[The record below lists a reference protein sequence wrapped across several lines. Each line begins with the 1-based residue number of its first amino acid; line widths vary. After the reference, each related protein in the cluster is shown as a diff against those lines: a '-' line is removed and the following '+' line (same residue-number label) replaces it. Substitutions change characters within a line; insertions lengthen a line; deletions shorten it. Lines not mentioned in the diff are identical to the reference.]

1 MNKSGSRARNT
12 RKRIGS
18 KGIAAASLLLAIMM
32 VISACGAKGN
42 SGSNGAEKSEAV
54 SSGVRTSGS
63 ENKLNIQVSF
73 YPMYEFTRQVAGDLA
88 EVEMLVP
95 SGVEPHD
102 WEPAP
107 RDIAKLEDADVFIYN
122 GAGMEGW
129 VEQVLS
135 AVSSDKLITIEASH
149 GLDIIEEM
157 EAHDHHDDGEHGH
170 AEGEAHDHTHDHA
183 DGQGHNH
190 AHEHAGDGDG
200 HEHDHTHDHA
210 DGQGHNHAH
219 EHAGDGDG
227 HEHDHTQDHAHG
239 QGHNH
244 AHAEDSDGHNHSHG
258 GLDPHV
264 WLSPALAIKEVR
276 NIEAGLS
283 QAAPEHIE
291 QFNQHADAY
300 VAKLEALDQEFR
312 DTLTTAKRKDFIT
325 QHAAFGYLARE
336 YGLRQVPIAGL
347 SPDLEPS
354 AAKMAEI
361 VKFARE
367 NKVKTIFFETLVSS
381 KVAETISKEIGAKAA
396 VLHTLEGVTEEDLNN
411 NMDYIAIMR
420 QNLAALQTALNE

>member
-12 RKRIGS
+12 RKRIGT

-149 GLDIIEEM
+149 GLDIIEET

-190 AHEHAGDGDG
+190 EHAEDSDG
-200 HEHDHTHDHA
+200 HEHD
-210 DGQGHNHAH
+210 
-219 EHAGDGDG
+219 
-227 HEHDHTQDHAHG
+227 
-239 QGHNH
+239 H

-291 QFNQHADAY
+291 QFKQHADAY

>member
-1 MNKSGSRARNT
+1 MNKSGSGARNT
-12 RKRIGS
+12 GKRIGI

-54 SSGVRTSGS
+54 SSGVRTSGT

-88 EVEMLVP
+88 DVEMLVP

-107 RDIAKLEDADVFIYN
+107 RDIAKLEKADVFIYN

-135 AVSSDKLITIEASH
+135 AVSSDKLITIEASR
-149 GLDIIEEM
+149 GLDIIEET

-183 DGQGHNH
+183 DGHGHE
-190 AHEHAGDGDG
+190 HEHAED
-200 HEHDHTHDHA
+200 
-210 DGQGHNHAH
+210 N
-219 EHAGDGDG
+219 DG

-239 QGHNH
+239 QGHNHEHAEDNDGHEHDH

-291 QFNQHADAY
+291 QFKQHADAY

-367 NKVKTIFFETLVSS
+367 NNVKTIFFETLVSS

-411 NMDYIAIMR
+411 NLDYIAIMR

>member
-32 VISACGAKGN
+32 VISACVAKGN

-88 EVEMLVP
+88 EVEMLVL

-190 AHEHAGDGDG
+190 EHAEDSDG
-200 HEHDHTHDHA
+200 HEHD
-210 DGQGHNHAH
+210 
-219 EHAGDGDG
+219 
-227 HEHDHTQDHAHG
+227 
-239 QGHNH
+239 H

-291 QFNQHADAY
+291 QFKQHADAY